1 MRNPELEV
9 LVRKANQEGGWI
21 GYLENLETF
30 SLNLENQNVLF
41 LQFKSKCGNLK
52 DK

>member
-1 MRNPELEV
+1 MFYEQIENKV

-30 SLNLENQNVLF
+30 SFNLENQKLPYLSNLNV
-41 LQFKSKCGNLK
+41 NAET
-52 DK
+52 

>member
-1 MRNPELEV
+1 MHLKNIPLTQNAWDLIL

-30 SLNLENQNVLF
+30 SLSLENQIVLF
-41 LQFKSKCGNLK
+41 
-52 DK
+52 